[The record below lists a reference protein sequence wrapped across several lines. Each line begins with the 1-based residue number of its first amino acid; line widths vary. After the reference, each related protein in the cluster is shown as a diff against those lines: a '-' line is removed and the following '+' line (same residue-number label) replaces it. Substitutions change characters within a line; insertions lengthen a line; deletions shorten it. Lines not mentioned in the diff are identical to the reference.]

1 MNKKTFKYSLSFL
14 LFCLVNT
21 TLFAQGEMTSITS
34 DASTSTLKWIWN
46 NLVLV
51 IGLSVVIGAI
61 LAFFRL
67 AFSILEVEKLAAM
80 KEAGI
85 EIKKIIRE
93 PFLKRFNKKAWNI
106 TPIEQEKDIML
117 DHDYDGIK
125 ELNNHLPPWWL
136 AMFYGCIV
144 IGVVYFSYYHVFS
157 YGDSQIEEY
166 EKQMESGEKA
176 VAEYLAT
183 QKNRV
188 DESNVEL
195 LADAGDLAKGK
206 KIFEEKCFA
215 CHGKSGEGGIGPNL
229 TDEYWVHGGSI
240 KNVFRTVKYGVSGKG
255 MQAWK
260 DQLRPLEMQEVSSY
274 ILSLQGTNPPNAKEP
289 EGELYTLAL
298 EEEKN

>member
-1 MNKKTFKYSLSFL
+1 M

-21 TLFAQGEMTSITS
+21 TLLAQGETTNH
-34 DASTSTLKWIWN
+34 ASNPILGWIWN

-51 IGLSVVIGAI
+51 ISISVIIGAV

-67 AFSILEVEKLAAM
+67 AFSILEVEKLTAM

-93 PFLKRFNKKAWNI
+93 PFWKRFNKKAWNL

-117 DHDYDGIK
+117 DHNYDGIR
-125 ELNNHLPPWWL
+125 ELDNHLPPWWL

-144 IGVVYFSYYHVFS
+144 IGVVYFSYYHIFN

-166 EKQMESGEKA
+166 EKQMEDSEKA

-195 LADAGDLAKGK
+195 LVDASDLAKGK
-206 KIFEEKCFA
+206 KIFAEKCFV
-215 CHGKSGEGGIGPNL
+215 CHGTLGEGGIGPNL
-229 TDEYWVHGGSI
+229 TDEYWVHGGSV
-240 KNVFRTVKYGVSGKG
+240 KDVFRTVKYGVSGKG

-274 ILSLQGTNPPNAKEP
+274 ILSLKGTNPPNAKEA
-289 EGELYTLAL
+289 EGELYNPAS
-298 EEEKN
+298 EEEQN

>member
-1 MNKKTFKYSLSFL
+1 
-14 LFCLVNT
+14 LVNT

-34 DASTSTLKWIWN
+34 DASTSTLKWVWN

-51 IGLSVVIGAI
+51 IGLSVIIGAI

-85 EIKKIIRE
+85 EIQKIVRE
-93 PFLKRFNKKAWNI
+93 PFLKRFNKKAWNL

-125 ELNNHLPPWWL
+125 ELDNHLPPWWV

-144 IGVVYFSYYHVFS
+144 IGVVYFSYYHIFN
-157 YGDSQIEEY
+157 YGDSQIEQY
-166 EKQMESGEKA
+166 EKEMENGDRA
-176 VAEYLAT
+176 VAEYLSK

-188 DESNVEL
+188 DESNVEV
-195 LADAGDLAKGK
+195 LADAGDLAHGK

-215 CHGKSGEGGIGPNL
+215 CHGKLGEGGIGPNL

-274 ILSLQGTNPPNAKEP
+274 ILSLKGSNPPNAKEP
-289 EGELYTLAL
+289 EGELYTPASD
-298 EEEKN
+298 EE